1 MKKSFDLMAP
11 VALLLIVANAYAQP
25 FRSDIDRWVA
35 QDAIAPPAA
44 GSILFTGSS
53 SIRRWEQLALD
64 FADYRITQRGFG
76 GSQFEDLNGYVDEI
90 VLPYSPSAIVIWEG
104 TNDINSGETGD
115 EVVADYQ
122 TFVSTVHAAQ
132 PEVEIFWLG
141 IMPTP
146 GRFAL
151 EVENTSANTQIA
163 AIAASSDRLHYI
175 DLPAAFNALNPP
187 AGTDFVSKFV
197 DPIHLN
203 RDGYDL
209 WTSVIRPQVESVI
222 APNKAFAPNAETLR
236 PGARLLFDFGPSNP
250 EDGDATLGTDSN
262 GLVWNNWHE
271 AEGNVAVNAGE
282 RLTNLVGSDGVA
294 TGINLTITGGFAT
307 NGKLQG
313 GLLAPS
319 EALLGDL
326 AVATATQ
333 DYFFSSAD
341 GLQGGGNDD
350 RPGGFMLDGLDPDLT
365 YNFRFFGSRNTTQ
378 IRETEYLVTG
388 ANSSSDTLQ
397 TSGQN
402 IGANG
407 VYDGNES
414 RVAEVFG
421 IRPDRFGQVFIDVTL
436 VQGSFAYLNAM
447 EVTVAVPEPATS
459 GLCSAVLVL
468 AAWARCRH

>member
-1 MKKSFDLMAP
+1 MKSRQAVLTI
-11 VALLLIVANAYAQP
+11 ALLLIVTGVHAQP
-25 FRSDIDRWVA
+25 FRADIDRWTA
-35 QDAIAPPAA
+35 QDALAAPAA

-64 FADYRITQRGFG
+64 FADYRIIQRGFG
-76 GSQFEDLNGYVDEI
+76 GSQFEDLNGYVDRI
-90 VLPYSPSAIVIWEG
+90 VLPYNPSAIVIWEG

-115 EVVADYQ
+115 EVAADYQ
-122 TFVSTVHAAQ
+122 AFVSSVHGVQ
-132 PEVEIFWLG
+132 PEVKIFWLG

-151 EVENTSANTQIA
+151 EAENTNANTQIA
-163 AIAASSDRLHYI
+163 ALAATDPRLHYV
-175 DLPAAFNALNPP
+175 DLPAAFNALDPP
-187 AGTDFVSKFV
+187 AGSGFTSKFV

-203 RDGYDL
+203 RAGYDL

-222 APNKAFAPNAETLR
+222 APNKVFTLNAATPQ
-236 PGARLLFDFGPSNP
+236 PGERLLFDFGPSNP
-250 EDGDATLGTDSN
+250 EDGDPTVGPDAN
-262 GLVWNNWHE
+262 GQVWNNWHD

-282 RLTNLVGSDGVA
+282 RLTDLVDTEGIA
-294 TGINLTITGGFAT
+294 TGVNLTITGGFAT

-341 GLQGGGNDD
+341 GIQGGGNDD
-350 RPGGFMLDGLDPDLT
+350 RPGGFMLDGLDPSLT
-365 YNFRFFGSRNTTQ
+365 YDFRFFGSRNTTQ
-378 IRETEYLVTG
+378 VRETEYLVTG
-388 ANSSSDTLQ
+388 ANSASDRLQ

-407 VYDGNES
+407 IYDGNES
-414 RVAEVFG
+414 GVAEVMG
-421 IRPDRFGQVFIDVTL
+421 IRPDRFGQVFVDVTL

-447 EVTVAVPEPATS
+447 EVSVAVPEPTSAGVCSLAMLIATT
-459 GLCSAVLVL
+459 L
-468 AAWARCRH
+468 RTRR